1 MQASQAIAT
10 AMNTV
15 QTGHS
20 YGDIML
26 HMKAQ
31 EAKQVCSF
39 SYWLQLYL
47 NSSCLLVCFFEI
59 CWHSIVHTAQFKL
72 A

>member
-1 MQASQAIAT
+1 MQTSRDIAT
-10 AMNTV
+10 ALNAV

-31 EAKQVCSF
+31 EAKQVCF
-39 SYWLQLYL
+39 FYYWFQL
-47 NSSCLLVCFFEI
+47 
-59 CWHSIVHTAQFKL
+59 
-72 A
+72 